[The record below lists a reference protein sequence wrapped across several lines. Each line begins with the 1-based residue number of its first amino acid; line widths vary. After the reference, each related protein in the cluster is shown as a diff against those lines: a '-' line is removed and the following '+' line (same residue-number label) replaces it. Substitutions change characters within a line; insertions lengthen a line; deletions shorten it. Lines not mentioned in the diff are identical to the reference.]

1 MSWLQ
6 LIFLTQPGR
15 GDRSGGTRFG
25 PGSRL
30 QFRTSLPDR
39 SHFAFGRE
47 RKAKAQASDLLLRDP
62 KCTIARTRANNPFR
76 HEWMISYFLDALA
89 LAGVPV
95 RLKVSRQDPL
105 SRGRAEEV
113 PLIFSHT

>member
-1 MSWLQ
+1 MGRAPDYNSARRY
-6 LIFLTQPGR
+6 LTAAICR
-15 GDRSGGTRFG
+15 M
-25 PGSRL
+25 
-30 QFRTSLPDR
+30 
-39 SHFAFGRE
+39 GRE

-105 SRGRAEEV
+105 SRGRGEDVGLEFCSTMNVQWILNEKGSCAA
-113 PLIFSHT
+113 F